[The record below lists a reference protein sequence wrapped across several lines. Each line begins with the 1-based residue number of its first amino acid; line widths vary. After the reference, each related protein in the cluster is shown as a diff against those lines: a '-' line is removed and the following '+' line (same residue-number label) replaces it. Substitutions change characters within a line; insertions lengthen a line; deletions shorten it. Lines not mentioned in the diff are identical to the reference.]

1 MHQDSFGCAVTNRF
15 DQLLDDEA
23 DPFDILRE
31 AELQKQKKKKKEDL
45 KKANAAKQG
54 KKESQKDRKVPNTG
68 DGGVGHIRNNSGW
81 KRSSRGGHAQNE
93 NSGVVATERE
103 ERRAVFRER
112 RPNQMVAPQ
121 QFPAD
126 APQARWDRGGRR
138 REWGRGRGQGYP
150 GNSDGFVQGARK
162 EFVHREQ
169 SDRVTRAADGERG
182 AAKEDQEAVE
192 PEGQPRAEGEAAEA
206 EAAEEEAAPDVA
218 MEMSL
223 DQWKALQEQ
232 SRPKEEL
239 KLRKVDASVPSKAVV
254 IHKSKNLEGKG
265 VIEEYEDAYV
275 FRRPANDITT
285 TLAFNFGSLPRPGR
299 GGRGGRG
306 GQGGRGRGRGRG
318 QGQTE
323 RALTPPPPPPP
334 PPPQAEVV
342 LAPDPDDPDD
352 FPALG

>member
-31 AELQKQKKKKKEDL
+31 AELQKQKKKKKEEL

-54 KKESQKDRKVPNTG
+54 KRESQKDRKVPNTD

-93 NSGVVATERE
+93 NSGVVVTERE

-126 APQARWDRGGRR
+126 ASQARWDRGGRR

-162 EFVHREQ
+162 EFVYREQ

-334 PPPQAEVV
+334 PPQAEVV
-342 LAPDPDDPDD
+342 LAPDPDDPED